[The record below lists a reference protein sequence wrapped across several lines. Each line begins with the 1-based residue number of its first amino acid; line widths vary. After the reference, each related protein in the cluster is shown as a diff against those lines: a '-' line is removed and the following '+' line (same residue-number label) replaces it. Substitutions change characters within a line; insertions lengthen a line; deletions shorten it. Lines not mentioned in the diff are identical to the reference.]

1 MAVRGEEAL
10 WGVGVLLACPETCK
24 HKICSEL
31 WGENVAGHPDSNTSA
46 YYGSFSSLRYRR
58 TVLEPS
64 TAENFTVKVKLGTL
78 GYFVA
83 EAPLRVR

>member
-10 WGVGVLLACPETCK
+10 WEVRALLACPETCK
-24 HKICSEL
+24 HTICLEL
-31 WGENVAGHPDSNTSA
+31 WGENVACHPDSKA

-64 TAENFTVKVKLGTL
+64 TAENFTVKVELGTL

-83 EAPLRVR
+83 LLRVR